1 MAAATSFDAMSAY
14 SGEVLACEQ
23 YASLKRP

>member
-23 YASLKRP
+23 YA